1 MKKYTAKHPDGTTYE
16 LTLEEMQSPQII
28 QQLQIDSSWSV
39 KMGEKWESFNA
50 FLWEQNQVHS
60 QKPAEK
66 RIKNIDRTP
75 SITGPM
81 LQANAHWNPC
91 SVFGLTLRLIGL
103 YFALKGL
110 SGLVDFVVGYSHIQ
124 SATNQI
130 IQHSSIKPSVF
141 ITIIGK
147 VIYITL
153 GLYLIRRAHRLVSFA
168 FPENQ

>member
-130 IQHSSIKPSVF
+130 IQHSSISTV
-141 ITIIGK
+141 TVSIGTK
-147 VIYITL
+147 SETWFLLSRLSACKRALSKSLSIL
-153 GLYLIRRAHRLVSFA
+153 LY
-168 FPENQ
+168 